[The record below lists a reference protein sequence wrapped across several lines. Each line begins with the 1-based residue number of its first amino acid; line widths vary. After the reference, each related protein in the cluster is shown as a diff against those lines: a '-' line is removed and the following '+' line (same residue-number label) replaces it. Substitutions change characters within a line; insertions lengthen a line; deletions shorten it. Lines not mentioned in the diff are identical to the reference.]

1 MSTVMAADYAGLIE
15 PLARHFWSEPN
26 EQLSK
31 PADLRF
37 GAHGSKSVDLQKS
50 SFLTLKPATAGVPS
64 NWSRAV
70 PETKREVRPASG
82 WGKTDSLERAT
93 TKFQ

>member
-15 PLARHFWSEPN
+15 PLVRHFWNEPN

-31 PADLRF
+31 PANLRF

-50 SFLTLKPATAGVPS
+50 SFLTLKPATAGGPS
-64 NWSRAV
+64 NWA
-70 PETKREVRPASG
+70 PAGPGTKSEGRPANG
-82 WGKTDSLERAT
+82 WGKADSLERAT